1 MAFLGSASHLLS
13 PLGESLMNLLNAEE
27 VEECAVMEL
36 DVKERL
42 KTMIVEITGNESL
55 SGNISDATDL
65 INGVGL
71 DSIQMVNLILMIED
85 EFSIEIDFE
94 NFNIEN
100 LKSIENF
107 SQFIT
112 DLKG

>member
-1 MAFLGSASHLLS
+1 MMKKKLGII
-13 PLGESLMNLLNAEE
+13 AEE

>member
-1 MAFLGSASHLLS
+1 
-13 PLGESLMNLLNAEE
+13 
-27 VEECAVMEL
+27 MEL

-85 EFSIEIDFE
+85 EFAIEIDFE